1 MTYGIGTTL
10 MWATAQISTGIIV
23 ACCPHL
29 RPLFEWILPR
39 QLTHLTTR
47 RSNHSASRASKASQK
62 PQVVILPPRDQS
74 RAGSITVTTA
84 ITIKLNRYL
93 PPLPAPAVSIHD
105 GQVDAEA
112 PTFNV
117 EQGPAN
123 RLRFLAYCCGG
134 SARCGGCLC

>member
-1 MTYGIGTTL
+1 
-10 MWATAQISTGIIV
+10 MWAIAQISTGVIV

-29 RPLFEWILPR
+29 RPLFEHILPR
-39 QLTHLTTR
+39 RLTHLTTC
-47 RSNHSASRASKASQK
+47 RSNHSASRAYRDSQR
-62 PQVVILPPRDQS
+62 PQTMILPSRDQS
-74 RAGSITVTTA
+74 RAGCITVMTTIA
-84 ITIKLNRYL
+84 IELNGYL
-93 PPLPAPAVSIHD
+93 PPVPAPAVSIHD
-105 GQVDAEA
+105 EQVDGEA